1 MINDP
6 WSHEWGPVQIPRKP
20 KLDPQTRERIALY
33 STDDLRH
40 RHQRGQADF
49 PLDDMKAEILWRVW
63 VQDWISRLTFFA
75 AVVGA
80 FAAIVAAIEGW
91 K

>member
-1 MINDP
+1 M
-6 WSHEWGPVQIPRKP
+6 IPRKP
-20 KLDPQTRERIALY
+20 KLDPRMRERIALY

-40 RHQRGQADF
+40 RHQHAQADF
-49 PLDDMKAEILWRVW
+49 PLDVMKAEILWRVW

-80 FAAIVAAIEGW
+80 GAALVAAAEGW
-91 K
+91 RWR